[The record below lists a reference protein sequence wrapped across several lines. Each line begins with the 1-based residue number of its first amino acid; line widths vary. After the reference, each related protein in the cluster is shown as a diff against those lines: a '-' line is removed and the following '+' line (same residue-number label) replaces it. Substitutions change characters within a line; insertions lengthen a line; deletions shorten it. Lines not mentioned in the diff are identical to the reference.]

1 MKTLIDISSSQTL
14 YILPRVYA
22 SNVYYTLVNEDT
34 KVSVTATNLTTSTVS
49 GYLSFSNTFDLDSDV
64 FYEIWVYDTATDD
77 LIYRDKIFVSNQ
89 LVIGVFV
96 SGLFEPGLFAETS
109 GYDINN
115 GEYTQNTTYDNEY
128 LIYNG

>member
-1 MKTLIDISSSQTL
+1 MKTLRDLATVQTL

-64 FYEIWVYDTATDD
+64 FYEILVYDTATDD

-115 GEYTQNTTYDNEY
+115 GEYTQNKTLENEY